1 MSERDDAEL
10 IRDVCGGDVDVFEN
24 LVVRHGQAVSSVV
37 ARHVPHNEVEA
48 VSHDVWLRAFK
59 SLHTYSGRAQF
70 KTWLSRIAAR
80 ECYDYWRRRYRSRES
95 TFADCA
101 PDGAADWVEQVTAAA
116 STEAYARAVAGAAAR
131 EILQW
136 ALARLSAADRMVVSL
151 VHLEGL
157 SVADSATALGWT
169 RVNVKV
175 RSMRARRRLRRI
187 IEELED
193 QP

>member
-80 ECYDYWRRRYRSRES
+80 ECYDYWRRRYRSREA

-101 PDGAADWVEQVTAAA
+101 PDGAAAWVAQVAAAA
-116 STEAYARAVAGAAAR
+116 STEAYTRAVAGAAAR